1 HVRLLARS
9 PRVIVGISI
18 ADVNAAVDGK
28 MVKLD
33 NRYRVDLAAGHLCL
47 NERSAAMLGTDA
59 PLRIETPA
67 PQPTSTQR
75 IRVVLDQ
82 LMGKTD
88 RTIDGEVIKEDG
100 DG

>member
-1 HVRLLARS
+1 
-9 PRVIVGISI
+9 
-18 ADVNAAVDGK
+18 
-28 MVKLD
+28 
-33 NRYRVDLAAGHLCL
+33 
-47 NERSAAMLGTDA
+47 MLGTDA

-67 PQPTSTQR
+67 PQPTSTER